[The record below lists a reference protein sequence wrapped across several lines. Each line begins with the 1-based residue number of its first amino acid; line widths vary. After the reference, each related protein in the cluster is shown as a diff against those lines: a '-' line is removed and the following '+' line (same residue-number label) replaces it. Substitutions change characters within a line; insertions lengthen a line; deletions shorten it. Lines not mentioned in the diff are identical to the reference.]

1 MADEEK
7 AGGFGSIPG
16 DLFEGLIVYFGTTPP
31 MSAALEPS
39 RIPILMQLARTEH
52 AAANAE
58 KDPYGVDVV
67 FKCISI
73 QSDFLTAQNATLP
86 DPVRAL
92 AMNNILGTLQ
102 ALKLLWVP

>member
-1 MADEEK
+1 MAEDK
-7 AGGFGSIPG
+7 SGGFGSIPG
-16 DLFEGLIVYFGTTPP
+16 DLFEGLIQYFDTTPP
-31 MSAALEPS
+31 LSAALEPF
-39 RIPILMQLARTEH
+39 RKQILVQLARTEH

-67 FKCISI
+67 FKCLSI
-73 QSDFLTAQNATLP
+73 QSDFLTAQNAALP
-86 DPVRAL
+86 DPVRAQ